1 MTKLYKYIPVM
12 AKYGKLVQRY
22 THIWAIHTKICPE
35 MAMLYKTARIGQVV
49 QGFGHANICPD
60 MAKHY
65 NFLIRS
71 G

>member
-22 THIWAIHTKICPE
+22 TQIWAIHTKICPE

-49 QGFGHANICPD
+49 QGFGQI
-60 MAKHY
+60 MQIY
-65 NFLIRS
+65 VQIWLSITIL
-71 G
+71 